1 MWIISNHAEEVGQA
15 IMERLER
22 GVTSLSGKGYYTK
35 EDKEVLLV
43 IVSRVEIAEVKEIV
57 REFDER
63 AFVIIGDIHE
73 VLGEGFRRL

>member
-1 MWIISNHAEEVGQA
+1 
-15 IMERLER
+15 
-22 GVTSLSGKGYYTK
+22 
-35 EDKEVLLV
+35 VLLV

-63 AFVIIGDIHE
+63 AFVIIGHIHE